1 MSELINLSVVE
12 LSDGVDRGEFTYAE
26 IMAASLDR
34 IDEVNPQIN
43 AIVSLQDRDALLKQA
58 QDVADKPKRSKLHG
72 LPIAIKDLMETK
84 GIRTTFGSPIYKDLV
99 PAADAVGAS
108 HIRDAGLI
116 VIGKTNTPEFG
127 LGSHSYNPV
136 HGVTRNPYDL
146 SKSAG
151 GSSGGATAALA
162 SRMVP
167 IADGSDMMG
176 SLRNPAAWCNVY
188 GLRPTIGLVPDGSDG
203 DLNLSQ
209 LATLGPM
216 ARDIED
222 LALMLDVLAPR
233 TEGQSFF
240 EGLNTTVA
248 PCRIGWLG
256 DWNGRYQIEGDILD
270 VCQTGMRVLEELGH
284 SVEQVTLDFDP
295 DKLWMSWVRLRNVAM
310 AAKLKG
316 EYENPET
323 RKLLKPEMIYE
334 IEAGLAL
341 SGQEI
346 ADATAARTDWF
357 KYLSEVYQSYDAIAL
372 PSAQVMPFEAEL
384 DWPKNINGQTM
395 TTYHNW
401 MEIVIPASLIG
412 LPALNLP
419 AGFSS
424 TGLPVGFQLMG
435 PRGAD
440 AKLLSIGQAYHDATL
455 WPQKH
460 PPQL

>member
-1 MSELINLSVVE
+1 MTQLIELGALD
-12 LSDGVDRGEFTYAE
+12 LSDGVDRGDFTYAE
-26 IMAASLDR
+26 IMAAFLDR
-34 IDEVNPQIN
+34 IDAVNPEIN
-43 AIVSLQDRDALLKQA
+43 AIVSLQDRDDLLAQA
-58 QDVADKPKRSKLHG
+58 QEAEKQPKRSKLHG
-72 LPIAIKDLMETK
+72 LPIAVKDLMETQ
-84 GIRTTFGSPIYKDLV
+84 GIRTTYGSPIHKDLV
-99 PAADAVGAS
+99 PAADAVGAKN
-108 HIRDAGLI
+108 IRDAGMI
-116 VIGKTNTPEFG
+116 MVGKTNTPEFG

-136 HGVTRNPYDL
+136 HGVTRNPYNL
-146 SKSAG
+146 EKSAG

-203 DLNLSQ
+203 DLYLSQ

-216 ARDIED
+216 ARSIED
-222 LALMLDVLAPR
+222 LALMLDVLALDHA
-233 TEGQSFF
+233 GGSFF
-240 EGLNTTVA
+240 ERLEEAVP

-256 DWNGRYQIEGDILD
+256 DWEGRYPIEGDILD
-270 VCQTGMRVLEELGH
+270 ICQSGMEAFEALGH
-284 SVEQVTLDFDP
+284 TIEPIQLDFDP
-295 DKLWMSWVRLRNVAM
+295 EKLWMSWVRLRNMAM
-310 AAKLKG
+310 AAKMKS
-316 EYENPET
+316 EYENPEL
-323 RKLLKPEMIYE
+323 RKLLKAEMIYE

-357 KYLSEVYQSYDAIAL
+357 KYLAEVYQSFDAIAL
-372 PSAQVMPFEAEL
+372 PSAQVMPFDAEL
-384 DWPKNINGQTM
+384 DWPKSINGQDM

-401 MEIVIPASLIG
+401 MEIAIPASLIG

-440 AKLLSIGQAYHDATL
+440 AKLLRLGHRYQEATL

-460 PPQL
+460 PPKL